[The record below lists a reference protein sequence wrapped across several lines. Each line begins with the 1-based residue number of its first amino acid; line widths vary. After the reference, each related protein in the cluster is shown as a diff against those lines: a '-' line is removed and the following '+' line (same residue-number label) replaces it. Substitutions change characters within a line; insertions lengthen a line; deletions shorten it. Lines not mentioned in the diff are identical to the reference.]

1 MRTVDALPG
10 LTITFEEGEFYAF
23 ATANLGGESYS
34 VRIPLGD
41 GRYHVEQVMARIV
54 APAIAPRPLDPVD
67 FSEV

>member
-23 ATANLGGESYS
+23 ASLHLDGEAYS

-41 GRYHVEQVMARIV
+41 GRYHVEMVMARIV

>member
-1 MRTVDALPG
+1 MKSVDATPG
-10 LTITFEEGEFYAF
+10 LLIKFEEGEFYGF
-23 ATANLGGESYS
+23 ATANLDGEAYS
-34 VRIPLGD
+34 IRIPLGD